1 MPLPKVTIYT
11 DGGADPNPGIGG
23 WAAIL
28 RSGDHEKILTGN
40 DPQTTN
46 NAMELTAAISALQAL
61 KTACDVTLYT
71 DSEYLRLGV
80 MERTAR
86 LKQQRSECSTGPIP
100 NKELWQELMKLVQI
114 HQIQWHWVKGH
125 SDNEFNNRCDEL
137 ARKVRLEITPRW
149 NADVSQTL
157 PTAYLRSS
165 CLVNPGPGRWG
176 VIFEFEGTRQELS
189 GYDPKTTN
197 NRMELEAALAVFS
210 LLPPHAPV
218 QIYTMSSYLYQGATQ
233 WISNWRERRWIKQ
246 DGKPVVNAAEWQ
258 RLDHYLKEHPTKW
271 INAKGQSIEQL
282 TLAGNLVKK

>member
-114 HQIQWHWVKGH
+114 HQDIADRCPRRQFGH
-125 SDNEFNNRCDEL
+125 VLMRHIIVTTGSCQASRAAGILEEPI
-137 ARKVRLEITPRW
+137 VR
-149 NADVSQTL
+149 
-157 PTAYLRSS
+157 
-165 CLVNPGPGRWG
+165 
-176 VIFEFEGTRQELS
+176 F
-189 GYDPKTTN
+189 
-197 NRMELEAALAVFS
+197 
-210 LLPPHAPV
+210 LL
-218 QIYTMSSYLYQGATQ
+218 
-233 WISNWRERRWIKQ
+233 
-246 DGKPVVNAAEWQ
+246 
-258 RLDHYLKEHPTKW
+258 
-271 INAKGQSIEQL
+271 QL
-282 TLAGNLVKK
+282 QY